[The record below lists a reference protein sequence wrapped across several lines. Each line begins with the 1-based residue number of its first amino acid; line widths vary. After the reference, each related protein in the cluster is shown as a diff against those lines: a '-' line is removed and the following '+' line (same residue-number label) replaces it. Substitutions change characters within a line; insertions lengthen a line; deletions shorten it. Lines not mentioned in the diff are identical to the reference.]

1 MRGKR
6 RNRRSHRSC
15 SPRAQFPG
23 DLGDRADN
31 PNRMDPQERSATALR
46 SLTIEER
53 HSMIVSSLGYSPD
66 GITLASGS
74 HDGTIKLWQNSS
86 G

>member
-1 MRGKR
+1 
-6 RNRRSHRSC
+6 
-15 SPRAQFPG
+15 
-23 DLGDRADN
+23 
-31 PNRMDPQERSATALR
+31 
-46 SLTIEER
+46 
-53 HSMIVSSLGYSPD
+53 MIVSSLGYSPD

>member
-6 RNRRSHRSC
+6 RNRRSHPSC
-15 SPRAQFPG
+15 SPTAQFPG
-23 DLGDRADN
+23 DLGDRTEY

-46 SLTIEER
+46 SLPIEER

-66 GITLASGS
+66 GTTLASGS
-74 HDGTIKLWQNSS
+74 HDGKIKLWRNSS
-86 G
+86 T